1 MIDTIDPLLGI
12 NLLGNSIP
20 VKKGNITS
28 KIFSKNIQASS
39 LHWEE
44 NTNDKIMKNRVKVS
58 SFLNIPG
65 KIIYYSNI
73 VFIIFFKFVELYIIN
88 VETEDKFELNAFMD
102 EDIFK
107 NFTDKLYLNAN
118 KAEEQPK
125 SNLEN
130 NLNEVLS
137 NTTQTP
143 EKVLFLSYPDS
154 NVLDDLI
161 NFFKKVDQ
169 IYKNVICRMCFNH
182 KEFLSDLDIKISI
195 AIEELK
201 KILEKQMKKSELIE
215 YFSDKINKV
224 NLIKINLDNL
234 SSAIKLQKEF
244 KCPDF
249 EQINEYYESGIK
261 ATNGLI
267 EEIQNSIRK
276 HNLNIS
282 FLVIS

>member
-1 MIDTIDPLLGI
+1 
-12 NLLGNSIP
+12 
-20 VKKGNITS
+20 
-28 KIFSKNIQASS
+28 
-39 LHWEE
+39 
-44 NTNDKIMKNRVKVS
+44 MKNRVKVS